1 MGGAIP
7 RGARAW
13 RKHSPLLITIPLH
26 KITPIFRCGI
36 RSAGEV
42 PLTRRDGSAWV
53 LAAAIVGS
61 TMAILDGTVVNV
73 ALPVIQAKLSATLAE
88 AQWVVESYLLF
99 LSSLIL
105 LGGSLGD
112 RIGRR
117 RVFSAGAVLF
127 AAASAACGAAP
138 SVSVLVA
145 ARAIQGIGAALLV
158 PGSLSLITANF
169 PAGRRG
175 PAIGV
180 WSGSTALAG
189 ALGPLAGGVLVDRL
203 SWRAVFY
210 LNVPLA
216 VAVVGITLLRVP
228 ESRDRTSGA
237 IDVPGA
243 LLAIGSLGGIVAGLI
258 EASRSGFLRPA
269 AAIPLAAGT
278 AAGAAFVA
286 VEARSRRPMIP
297 PVLFRSRDFVAAN
310 VVTLFLY
317 GALGAALFF
326 LPFNLIQAHGY
337 TPTRAGAALLPFVL
351 LISLLSRWTGRI
363 GERVGPRLPLTAGP
377 LISAVGFALFR
388 RVLPGATYAGVYLP
402 AVTLLGLGMA
412 ITVAPLTTT
421 VMSAVDDRYAG
432 VVSGVNNAVA
442 RVAGLLAIAAFGIVA
457 SKAGGHG
464 HGLPEAAGSDAS
476 LRAVM
481 AGCAGLAAASA
492 STAALVFRG
501 RARRV
506 RAR

>member
-1 MGGAIP
+1 MKS
-7 RGARAW
+7 RA
-13 RKHSPLLITIPLH
+13 
-26 KITPIFRCGI
+26 
-36 RSAGEV
+36 
-42 PLTRRDGSAWV
+42 GSAWV
-53 LAAAIVGS
+53 LAAAILGS

-73 ALPVIQAKLSATLAE
+73 ALPVIQAKLSATLAD

-117 RVFSAGAVLF
+117 RVF
-127 AAASAACGAAP
+127 AAGAAP
-138 SVSVLVA
+138 SVGFLVL

-216 VAVVGITLLRVP
+216 VVVVAITLLRVP
-228 ESRDRTSGA
+228 ESRDRTSGS

-243 LLAIGSLGGIVAGLI
+243 LLAIASLGGMVAGLI
-258 EASRSGFLRPA
+258 EASRSGFLHPA
-269 AAIPLAAGT
+269 AAVPLAAGT
-278 AAGAAFVA
+278 VAGAAFVA

-297 PVLFRSRDFVAAN
+297 AVLFRSRDFVAAN
-310 VVTLFLY
+310 LVTLFLY
-317 GALGAALFF
+317 GALGAAMFF
-326 LPFNLIQAHGY
+326 LPFNLIQARGY

-351 LISLLSRWTGRI
+351 LISFLSRWTGRI
-363 GERVGPRLPLTAGP
+363 GERVGPRIPLTAGP
-377 LISAVGFALFR
+377 LVAAIGFALFLR
-388 RVLPGATYAGVYLP
+388 AGPGSSYAGAYLP
-402 AVTLLGLGMA
+402 PIVLLGLGMA
-412 ITVAPLTTT
+412 IAVAPLTTT
-421 VMSAVDDRYAG
+421 VMSSEDDRYAG

-457 SKAGGHG
+457 AAGAGGSHAVAG
-464 HGLPEAAGSDAS
+464 SAGSDAS
-476 LRAVM
+476 LHAVM
-481 AGCAGLAAASA
+481 AGCAGLAALSA
-492 STAALVFRG
+492 ATAAVLFPAGVRG
-501 RARRV
+501 SRARSR
-506 RAR
+506 